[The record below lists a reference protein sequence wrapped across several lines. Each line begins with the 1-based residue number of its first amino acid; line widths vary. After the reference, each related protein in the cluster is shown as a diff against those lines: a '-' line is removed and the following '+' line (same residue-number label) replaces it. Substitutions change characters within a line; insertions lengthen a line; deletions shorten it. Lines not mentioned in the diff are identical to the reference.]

1 MFMTSEEASFNFFKR
16 RHQELRTPLEM
27 AEAVQVF
34 PSATA
39 DRKQNAHKL
48 MAVTKEISW
57 CGSSQRVLYYL
68 EVIRRQG
75 LLSGPNVSDLLIG

>member
-68 EVIRRQG
+68 RSHPKAGVAFGAKR
-75 LLSGPNVSDLLIG
+75 L